1 MRFSNTPQPSQDNV
15 SEASGCPSND
25 IDSNDNFSNN
35 FNDQLDEISTD
46 PLSDVSLNNIS
57 EKNAAENEKLLKASF
72 VDLDAPARNKV
83 QFKVIKKLASKLAPF
98 QTIFNDTL
106 APKNNGPK
114 WKPLV
119 QSEEQPKVQTNVQ
132 PVDKIVDNAIE
143 KPKEQIK
150 DQSSNGKFTKW
161 LMQKIMVTGLEIDS

>member
-1 MRFSNTPQPSQDNV
+1 MRYSNTPQPSQDNV
-15 SEASGCPSND
+15 SVVSDCPSND

-46 PLSDVSLNNIS
+46 PLSDVSLNDIS

-83 QFKVIKKLASKLAPF
+83 QFKVLKKSASKLAPF

-106 APKNNGPK
+106 APKNTIK

-119 QSEEQPKVQTNVQ
+119 QSEEQPTVQSEKQPTVQPNVQ
-132 PVDKIVDNAIE
+132 PLDQIVDNAIE
-143 KPKEQIK
+143 KPMEQIK
-150 DQSSNGKFTKW
+150 DQSSNGKFT
-161 LMQKIMVTGLEIDS
+161 

>member
-1 MRFSNTPQPSQDNV
+1 MRYSSTPQPSQDNV
-15 SEASGCPSND
+15 SVVSDCPSND

-83 QFKVIKKLASKLAPF
+83 QFKVLQIFMRIFQIQKMTSLLSAAS
-98 QTIFNDTL
+98 
-106 APKNNGPK
+106 
-114 WKPLV
+114 
-119 QSEEQPKVQTNVQ
+119 QSNY
-132 PVDKIVDNAIE
+132 
-143 KPKEQIK
+143 
-150 DQSSNGKFTKW
+150 
-161 LMQKIMVTGLEIDS
+161 